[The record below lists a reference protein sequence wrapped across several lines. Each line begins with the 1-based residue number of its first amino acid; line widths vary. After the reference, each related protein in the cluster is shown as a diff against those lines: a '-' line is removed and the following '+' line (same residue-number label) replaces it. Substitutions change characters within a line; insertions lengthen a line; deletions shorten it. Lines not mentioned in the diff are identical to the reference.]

1 MTWQL
6 GKGQGRLAQ
15 NCQSAG
21 LAAEAGA
28 AAAAA
33 WFFKA
38 WNFYEFHVL
47 PENMLIKMLSP
58 FFSSFFWLTPA
69 HLEDIK
75 S

>member
-6 GKGQGRLAQ
+6 GKGQGRLVR

-21 LAAEAGA
+21 LAAAAGA

-38 WNFYEFHVL
+38 QNFYEFHVL
-47 PENMLIKMLSP
+47 PENMLIKMLSVG
-58 FFSSFFWLTPA
+58 FFFFFFLADAST
-69 HLEDIK
+69 
-75 S
+75 SRGY